1 MAKRKTN
8 PDGKSLVIVESPAKS
23 RTINKYL
30 GPGFE
35 VKASMGHIRDLP
47 AKEFGVDLEKGFEPT
62 YAIMQ
67 GKSKVVA
74 GLKAAAGLQRYLPGD
89 RLTGRAS
96 CRRHRALLVCPTR
109 FP

>member
-1 MAKRKTN
+1 MIFAAKNAEVTEKYMAKKKTN

-30 GPGFE
+30 GSGFE

-62 YAIMQ
+62 YTIT
-67 GKSKVVA
+67 
-74 GLKAAAGLQRYLPGD
+74 LR
-89 RLTGRAS
+89 
-96 CRRHRALLVCPTR
+96 
-109 FP
+109 